1 MVMDALDWDGGDL
14 CHVPMVRDVLNG
26 RVEGELGAD
35 DDRDQLTVMDVRE
48 DGNDDQFHVLMVQG
62 VLDAHENDSLD
73 AHESLDQSTVRDV
86 LESRDDDLMTM
97 FPMVWGVEDRVKGPM
112 DAQDV
117 KDQST
122 AMDVLARH
130 EHLIHVPR
138 RVPLAKGAL
147 EYHGHGGVDDGGHGE
162 NVHYHEPLKVWM
174 EMYGWHL

>member
-1 MVMDALDWDGGDL
+1 MLEWGDGDL
-14 CHVPMVRDVLNG
+14 CHVPMVRDVLDG
-26 RVEGELGAD
+26 RVQGAQGAED
-35 DDRDQLTVMDVRE
+35 VHDQLTVMDDLE
-48 DGNDDQFHVLMVQG
+48 DGEDGQFHVLMVQG
-62 VLDAHENDSLD
+62 VLAAHENDSLD
-73 AHESLDQSTVRDV
+73 AHEFRDQSMARDV

-97 FPMVWGVEDRVKGPM
+97 FPAVWGVEDHVKGPM

-138 RVPLAKGAL
+138 RVPLAKDAL
-147 EYHGHGGVDDGGHGE
+147 EYHGHGDVDDGGHGE

>member
-1 MVMDALDWDGGDL
+1 MDALEWGDGDL
-14 CHVPMVRDVLNG
+14 CHVPMVRDVVDG
-26 RVEGELGAD
+26 RVEGALDAQD
-35 DDRDQLTVMDVRE
+35 VHDQLTVMDVLDE
-48 DGNDDQFHVLMVQG
+48 GNDDQFHVLVARG
-62 VLDAHENDSLD
+62 VLDVHENDSLD
-73 AHESLDQSTVRDV
+73 AHESHDQSTARDV

-122 AMDVLARH
+122 AMDVLARR

-138 RVPLAKGAL
+138 RVLLAKGAL
-147 EYHGHGGVDDGGHGE
+147 EYHGHGDVDDGGHGE

>member
-162 NVHYHEPLKVWM
+162 NVHYHETLKVWM

>member
-1 MVMDALDWDGGDL
+1 MVMDALEWDGGDL
-14 CHVPMVRDVLNG
+14 CHVPMVRDVLDG
-26 RVEGELGAD
+26 RVEGELGAE

-73 AHESLDQSTVRDV
+73 AHESLDQSTVKDV
-86 LESRDDDLMTM
+86 LESHDDDLMTM
-97 FPMVWGVEDRVKGPM
+97 SPMVWGVEDRVKGPP

-147 EYHGHGGVDDGGHGE
+147 EYHGHDGVDDGGHGE
-162 NVHYHEPLKVWM
+162 NVHYHDPLKVWM
-174 EMYGWHL
+174 EMYGWH

>member
-1 MVMDALDWDGGDL
+1 MLEWDDGDL
-14 CHVPMVRDVLNG
+14 CHVPMVRDVVDG
-26 RVEGELGAD
+26 RVEGALDAQD
-35 DDRDQLTVMDVRE
+35 VHDQLTVMDVLDE
-48 DGNDDQFHVLMVQG
+48 GDGDQFHVLMARD
-62 VLDAHENDSLD
+62 VLEAHENDSLD
-73 AHESLDQSTVRDV
+73 AHESHDQSTARDV

-97 FPMVWGVEDRVKGPM
+97 FPAVWGVEDHVKGPM

-138 RVPLAKGAL
+138 RVPLAKDAL
-147 EYHGHGGVDDGGHGE
+147 EYHGHGGVDDGGHGG
-162 NVHYHEPLKVWM
+162 NVHCHEPLKVWM

>member
-1 MVMDALDWDGGDL
+1 MDALEWGDGDL
-14 CHVPMVRDVLNG
+14 CHVPMVRDVVDG
-26 RVEGELGAD
+26 RVEGALEAQD
-35 DDRDQLTVMDVRE
+35 VHDQLTVMDVLDE
-48 DGNDDQFHVLMVQG
+48 GNDDQFHFLVARG
-62 VLDAHENDSLD
+62 VLDVHENDSLD
-73 AHESLDQSTVRDV
+73 AHESHDQSTARDV

-138 RVPLAKGAL
+138 RVPSAKGAL
-147 EYHGHGGVDDGGHGE
+147 DYHVHDGVDDGGNGG